1 MQVEWYGQ
9 SAFRLTDGA
18 TTVFID
24 PFDDLGPMAQ
34 RGLRW
39 DYPAIEGVQADLL
52 LVTHE
57 HFDHNGVGAIAGD
70 PPTLRSTA
78 GRLESPIGE
87 VLAVASEHDAAAGTE
102 RGPNTL
108 FAFTLGGRR
117 VAHLGDL
124 GQSDLREEQAQAL
137 GDVDLLFVPIGD
149 GPTIGAEQ
157 AAAIAGRL
165 SARIVVPMHYRT
177 ERIDFLDPVDA
188 FAQSAQRV
196 EPLQSSAFDL
206 DTLRAATVPSSSC
219 PPRREPPLGV
229 APAVRRRT
237 HAARPRLRTARRGH
251 RRCIPQPIWS
261 VTC

>member
-24 PFDDLGPMAQ
+24 PFDDLTGLAE

-39 DYPAIEGVQADLL
+39 DYPAIEGVEADLV

-57 HFDHNGVGAIAGD
+57 HRDHNGVAAIDGQ
-70 PPTLRSTA
+70 PVTLRSTA

-87 VLAVASEHDAAAGTE
+87 VLAVASEHDDAAGTE

-124 GQSDLREEQAQAL
+124 GQRDLREEQARAL
-137 GDVDLLFVPIGD
+137 GSVDVLFVPVGA

-157 AAAIAGRL
+157 AAAIAERL
-165 SARIVVPMHYRT
+165 SAKVIVPMHYRT
-177 ERIDFLDPVDA
+177 ERIDFLEPVDA
-188 FAQSAQRV
+188 FAALAGRV
-196 EPLQSSAFDL
+196 ERPESTAFDL
-206 DTLRAATVPSSSC
+206 DALPSGDGPVVVVPS
-219 PPRREPPLGV
+219 
-229 APAVRRRT
+229 AP
-237 HAARPRLRTARRGH
+237 
-251 RRCIPQPIWS
+251 
-261 VTC
+261 